1 MRVSGFLTILALTSA
16 ACASAQ
22 QQNDG
27 CNSGTDDIRIAALGG
42 LAQAEPSQ
50 VLPIMRTILARRDV
64 CSVALRRQVVA
75 MLARTRFGDQTE
87 ILQASAQADP
97 SVDVRRSA
105 LQALAQTNSDQSL
118 KALDAF
124 INGSGDMD
132 LRDAALRAVG
142 QSSSPVA
149 RASLRRL
156 IEQASQPLEL
166 RTHAVGYLSWRRNPD
181 DVPYLIDLYSRADSP
196 DLRDAIFRSVA
207 NERTPDATKWL
218 LSITRDRGKDIEI
231 RRQALSAL
239 GQALHGTDNSGG
251 LDLAG
256 LIGLYDEFKGQ
267 PEMQDRTIEV
277 ISQRSEMAATDKLLA
292 IARSE
297 QNPELRRKALV
308 RVGQRRDPRVRE
320 LLLEVLSK

>member
-1 MRVSGFLTILALTSA
+1 MRVSGFLAILALTSA
-16 ACASAQ
+16 ACANAQ

-27 CNSGTDDIRIAALGG
+27 CATGNDDIRIAALGG

-50 VLPIMRTILARRDV
+50 VLPIMHKILERRDV

-75 MLARTRFGDQTE
+75 MLARSRYGDQTE
-87 ILQASAQADP
+87 ALQAVVQSDP
-97 SVDVRRSA
+97 STDVRRSA
-105 LQALAQTNSDQSL
+105 LQALAQTNSEQSL
-118 KALDAF
+118 KALDG
-124 INGSGDMD
+124 IVNGPGDME
-132 LRDAALRAVG
+132 LRDAALRALG

-149 RASLRRL
+149 RASIRRV
-156 IEQASQPLEL
+156 IEQASASAEL
-166 RTHAVGYLSWRRNPD
+166 RTRAVGYLSWRRNPD
-181 DVPYLIDLYSRADSP
+181 DVPYLIDLYGKADSP

-207 NERTPDATKWL
+207 NEHTPDATKWL
-218 LSITRDRGKDIEI
+218 LSITRDRGRDIEI
-231 RRQALSAL
+231 RRQALSAV
-239 GQALHGTDNSGG
+239 GQAARGTDNSGG

-256 LIGLYDEFKGQ
+256 LIALYDEFKGQ

-308 RVGQRRDPRVRE
+308 RVGQRRDPRVKE